1 MYVSIVRAL
10 ISPAVKKLFTFVEPV
25 ISRAWL
31 PELLTPQNTQKQ
43 PLELSA
49 QRESKLS
56 MTLQSFQ
63 NLASTCPCRLSSHRD
78 PQGTPISCQSQ
89 LPPVFPF
96 SETFLM
102 LFPPPHFSSDAIPLI
117 SPDKCHLLWE
127 LITLPSEVPVLGGN
141 LGEPFLLQCHRFLNV
156 GPHASS

>member
-1 MYVSIVRAL
+1 MYVSIVKAL

-25 ISRAWL
+25 ISQTWL
-31 PELLTPQNTQKQ
+31 PELLTPQNTHKQ

-49 QRESKLS
+49 HRESKLS
-56 MTLQSFQ
+56 MTLQSFL

-78 PQGTPISCQSQ
+78 PHGTPISCQSQ

-102 LFPPPHFSSDAIPLI
+102 LFPTPP
-117 SPDKCHLLWE
+117 
-127 LITLPSEVPVLGGN
+127 T
-141 LGEPFLLQCHRFLNV
+141 FLLMQYHSLVPTNV
-156 GPHASS
+156 PSSENSSLSPLRPCAGWEPRGALPFAVSPFPECGATHK